1 VERQLDKKKVWSWA
15 LYDWAN
21 SAFAT
26 TVVAGFFPVFFKEYW
41 SAGMAVTTSTF
52 QLGLANTVESLLI
65 ALIAP
70 VMGAIADKGGAKKKF
85 LFAFTA
91 LGVVMTTWL
100 YFIAQG
106 DWVMA
111 IVAFVLAGV
120 GFSAANIFYD
130 SLIVNVTTEQKA
142 DFVSALG
149 FALGYLGGGLLFAVN
164 VVMLLFPA
172 SFGLADQAA
181 AVRMSFLT
189 VAVWWALFSIPL
201 FLFVQEPPGTKTAV
215 GLAAVGAGWRQL
227 LATFR
232 EIRRLRVVFLFLAA
246 YWLYIDAVGTI
257 IRMAIDYG
265 LALGFDSSQLIQAL
279 LLTQFVAFPAA
290 LAFGY
295 LGERLGAKAGIFI
308 AIGVYLGVSV
318 WAMNMYETWEFY
330 GLAATIGLVQGG
342 IQSLSRSFYVRLI
355 PVNKAAEFFGF
366 YNMLGKLAAVLG
378 PVLMGVLSVAT
389 GNPRLS
395 MLALIA
401 LFVAGAVLLYF
412 VDEKEGLRMAREM
425 ERT

>member
-1 VERQLDKKKVWSWA
+1 MERQLDKKKVWSWA

-41 SAGMAVTTSTF
+41 SAGTAVTTSTF
-52 QLGLANTVESLLI
+52 QLGLANTLESLLI

-70 VMGAIADKGGAKKKF
+70 VLGAIADKGGAKKKF
-85 LFAFTA
+85 LFAFSA

-100 YFIAQG
+100 FFIAHG

-130 SLIVNVTTEQKA
+130 SLLVNVATEQKA

-149 FALGYLGGGLLFAVN
+149 FGLGYLGGGLLFAFN

-172 SFGLADQAA
+172 SFGLADKAE
-181 AVRMSFLT
+181 AVRISFLT
-189 VAVWWALFSIPL
+189 VAVWWALFSVPL
-201 FLFVQEPPGTKTAV
+201 FLFVREPTGTKTAA
-215 GLAAVGAGWRQL
+215 GLAAIGAGWRQL
-227 LATFR
+227 IDTFQ

-265 LALGFDSSQLIQAL
+265 LSLGFDSSQLIQAL

-318 WAMNMYETWEFY
+318 WAMNMRETWEFY

-355 PVNKAAEFFGF
+355 PTNKAAEFFGF

-378 PVLMGVLSVAT
+378 PVLMGVLSIAT

-401 LFVAGAVLLYF
+401 LFIAGAVLLYF
-412 VDEKEGLRMAREM
+412 VDEKAGLRMAREL
-425 ERT
+425 ERA

>member
-41 SAGMAVTTSTF
+41 SAGAAVTTSTF
-52 QLGLANTVESLLI
+52 QLGLANTLESLLI
-65 ALIAP
+65 AVIAP
-70 VMGAIADKGGAKKKF
+70 VLGAIADKGGAKKKF
-85 LFAFTA
+85 LFAFSA
-91 LGVVMTTWL
+91 LGVVTTTWL
-100 YFIAQG
+100 FFIAHG
-106 DWVMA
+106 DWAMA

-130 SLIVNVTTEQKA
+130 SLLVNVTTEQKA
-142 DFVSALG
+142 DAVSALG
-149 FALGYLGGGLLFAVN
+149 FSLGYLGGGLLFAVN
-164 VVMLLFPA
+164 VAMLLFPA
-172 SFGLADQAA
+172 SFGLADKTE

-189 VAVWWALFSIPL
+189 VAVWWAVFSVPL
-201 FLFVQEPPGTKTAV
+201 FLFVREPTGTRTVA
-215 GLAAVGAGWRQL
+215 GFAAIGAGWRQL
-227 LATFR
+227 ITTFQ

-265 LALGFDSSQLIQAL
+265 LSLGFDSSQLIQAL

-290 LAFGY
+290 LVFGQI
-295 LGERLGAKAGIFI
+295 GERFGAKAGIFI

-318 WAMNMYETWEFY
+318 WAMNMQATWEFF
-330 GLAATIGLVQGG
+330 GLAASIGLVQGG

-378 PVLMGVLSVAT
+378 PVLMGVLSVTT

-395 MLALIA
+395 MLALIT
-401 LFVAGAVLLYF
+401 LFIAGAVLLYF
-412 VDEKEGLRMAREM
+412 VDEKEGLRMAREL
-425 ERT
+425 ERA

>member
-181 AVRMSFLT
+181 AVRTSFLT

-215 GLAAVGAGWRQL
+215 GLAAIGAGWRQL